1 MRTIKYI
8 LVNETGNETAARA
21 ISDSTVSELR
31 YHSNI
36 VVAPRKWQV
45 PGSKERQEL
54 LDQLVF
60 LRHHNPDA
68 KILGVSEVDPSASH
82 APVRVN
88 PEMNALRRAMSDLP

>member
-8 LVNETGNETAARA
+8 LVNETGNETAVRA
-21 ISDSTVSELR
+21 IHNSTVSELR
-31 YHSNI
+31 YHSII

-45 PGSKERQEL
+45 PGSNERREL

-60 LRHHNPDA
+60 LRRYNPDA

-88 PEMNALRRAMSDLP
+88 PEMNALRREMSDLP

>member
-8 LVNETGNETAARA
+8 LVNETGNETTARA
-21 ISDSTVSELR
+21 ISDSTMSDLR

>member
-8 LVNETGNETAARA
+8 LVNETGNETAVRA
-21 ISDSTVSELR
+21 IGNSPVSELR
-31 YHSNI
+31 YHSHI

-45 PGSKERQEL
+45 PGSKERREL

-60 LRHHNPDA
+60 LRRHNPDA

-88 PEMNALRRAMSDLP
+88 PEMNALRREMSDLP

>member
-68 KILGVSEVDPSASH
+68 KILGLSELGDHCVHPS
-82 APVRVN
+82 
-88 PEMNALRRAMSDLP
+88 EIMNNLRKELSDLP